1 VSLPS
6 DRANQVTEPIWLSV
20 DLVLAIHDEQLREF
34 GGPPGLRDRGLLESA
49 LARPLN
55 KYAYGN
61 DDLAALA
68 AAYGFGLARN
78 HAFVDGNK
86 RIALLSMITFLG
98 LNEIEFVVPE
108 AEAVVVTLEVAAG
121 EIDEIGLTRWIRD
134 HWPKGS

>member
-1 VSLPS
+1 M
-6 DRANQVTEPIWLSV
+6 TEPIWLSV

-34 GGPPGLRDRGLLESA
+34 GGPPGLRDRGLLDSA

-61 DDLAALA
+61 DHLAALA

-121 EIDEIGLTRWIRD
+121 EIDENGLTRWIRD
-134 HWPKGS
+134 HWPEGS

>member
-1 VSLPS
+1 M
-6 DRANQVTEPIWLSV
+6 TEPIWLSV

-34 GGPPGLRDRGLLESA
+34 GGPSGLRDRGLLESA

-86 RIALLSMITFLG
+86 RIAFLSIVTFLG

-108 AEAVVVTLEVAAG
+108 AEAVVVMLEVASG
-121 EIDEIGLTRWIRD
+121 DIDEENLTRWIRD
-134 HWPKGS
+134 NWPEGS

>member
-1 VSLPS
+1 M
-6 DRANQVTEPIWLSV
+6 TEPIWLSV

-34 GGPPGLRDRGLLESA
+34 GGPSGLRDRGLLESA

-55 KYAYGN
+55 KYAYGT

-86 RIALLSMITFLG
+86 RIAFLSIVTFLG

-108 AEAVVVTLEVAAG
+108 AEAVVVMLEVASG
-121 EIDEIGLTRWIRD
+121 DIDEENLTRWIRD
-134 HWPKGS
+134 NWPEGS

>member
-1 VSLPS
+1 M
-6 DRANQVTEPIWLSV
+6 TEPIWLSV

-34 GGPPGLRDRGLLESA
+34 GGPSGLRDRGLLESA

-86 RIALLSMITFLG
+86 RIALLSIVTFLG

-108 AEAVVVTLEVAAG
+108 AEAVVVTVEVAAG
-121 EIDEIGLTRWIRD
+121 EIDENGLTRWIRD
-134 HWPKGS
+134 HWPEGS

>member
-1 VSLPS
+1 M
-6 DRANQVTEPIWLSV
+6 TEPIWLSV

-121 EIDEIGLTRWIRD
+121 EIDENGLTRWIRD
-134 HWPKGS
+134 HWPEGS

>member
-1 VSLPS
+1 VI
-6 DRANQVTEPIWLSV
+6 EPVWLSV
-20 DLVLAIHDEQLREF
+20 DLVIAIHDEQLREF

-121 EIDEIGLTRWIRD
+121 EIDENGLTRWIRD
-134 HWPKGS
+134 HWPEGS

>member
-1 VSLPS
+1 M
-6 DRANQVTEPIWLSV
+6 TEPIWLSV

-34 GGPPGLRDRGLLESA
+34 GGPSGLRDRGLLESA

-86 RIALLSMITFLG
+86 RIAFLSIITFLG

-108 AEAVVVTLEVAAG
+108 AEAVVVMLEVASG
-121 EIDEIGLTRWIRD
+121 DIDEENLTRWIRD
-134 HWPKGS
+134 NWPEGS